1 MENSPLKVLAI
12 DDNQDNLVTLKAL
25 IREAFP
31 NAVVITA
38 QSGQKGLDLA
48 AAENPDVILLDIVMP
63 GMDGFEVCKNLK
75 ANHILCDIP
84 VVFITAIK
92 GDKEGRIRAL
102 ESGAEAFLAK
112 PIDESELTAQIRAM
126 AKIKNANSRKHAE
139 KDRLA
144 ALVSEQTIALQET
157 NIATLNLLEE
167 LQRENESR
175 RRSEAALTISETRY
189 RRLFET
195 AKDGIL
201 ILDGETGKIMDVNP
215 FLIKMLG
222 YSHEEFIEKEVW
234 EIGLF
239 RDIIP
244 NHDKFLE
251 LQQKEYVR
259 YEDLPLE
266 TADGRRIEVEFISN
280 VYTVDRQKVIQCN
293 IRDISARKQ
302 AEKQVKL
309 LSRAVEQSPVSIVIT
324 NKEGNIEYANPKFR
338 EITGYTTNELNS
350 NNPRILQS
358 GEHSKDFYA
367 DLWDTILSGREW
379 HGEFHNKKKNG
390 DSYWEDAII
399 SSIVDHDGRISWFV
413 GVKLDIT
420 EKRNMMTDLVA
431 AKEKAEESDRLKS
444 AFLANMSHEIRTP
457 MNGILGFAGLLKEPG
472 LSGEEQQKYIRIIEK
487 SGARMLN
494 IINDIVSISKIESG
508 QMDVAI
514 SETNV
519 NDQLEFLY
527 TFFRP
532 ETQQKGILLFCQKSL
547 PASEVIIN
555 TDREKLYA
563 ILTNIIKNAIK
574 FSDRGTID
582 FGYTLQPAGSAG
594 SAMLEFY
601 VKDTGIGIPKSRQ
614 EAIFDRFVQADIG
627 DRRAFQGAGLGL
639 SIAKAYVEMLGG
651 TIRVDSEEGKGS
663 CFYFTIPYRRN
674 IIENKPTLNPVADP
688 VLEKLMK
695 KLKIL
700 VAEDDETSE
709 NLMAINIKMFGREIL
724 SAATGAEAVE
734 TCRAN
739 PDIDLVLMD
748 LKMPVLDG
756 YEATRQIRQFNTGVV
771 IVAQTAYALSG
782 DRVKAIDA
790 GCNEYLAK
798 PINKDD
804 LMNLINRFFQPVDLS
819 K

>member
-1 MENSPLKVLAI
+1 
-12 DDNQDNLVTLKAL
+12 
-25 IREAFP
+25 
-31 NAVVITA
+31 
-38 QSGQKGLDLA
+38 
-48 AAENPDVILLDIVMP
+48 
-63 GMDGFEVCKNLK
+63 
-75 ANHILCDIP
+75 
-84 VVFITAIK
+84 
-92 GDKEGRIRAL
+92 
-102 ESGAEAFLAK
+102 
-112 PIDESELTAQIRAM
+112 
-126 AKIKNANSRKHAE
+126 
-139 KDRLA
+139 
-144 ALVSEQTIALQET
+144 
-157 NIATLNLLEE
+157 
-167 LQRENESR
+167 
-175 RRSEAALTISETRY
+175 
-189 RRLFET
+189 
-195 AKDGIL
+195 
-201 ILDGETGKIMDVNP
+201 
-215 FLIKMLG
+215 
-222 YSHEEFIEKEVW
+222 
-234 EIGLF
+234 
-239 RDIIP
+239 
-244 NHDKFLE
+244 
-251 LQQKEYVR
+251 
-259 YEDLPLE
+259 
-266 TADGRRIEVEFISN
+266 
-280 VYTVDRQKVIQCN
+280 
-293 IRDISARKQ
+293 
-302 AEKQVKL
+302 
-309 LSRAVEQSPVSIVIT
+309 
-324 NKEGNIEYANPKFR
+324 
-338 EITGYTTNELNS
+338 
-350 NNPRILQS
+350 
-358 GEHSKDFYA
+358 
-367 DLWDTILSGREW
+367 
-379 HGEFHNKKKNG
+379 
-390 DSYWEDAII
+390 
-399 SSIVDHDGRISWFV
+399 
-413 GVKLDIT
+413 
-420 EKRNMMTDLVA
+420 
-431 AKEKAEESDRLKS
+431 
-444 AFLANMSHEIRTP
+444 
-457 MNGILGFAGLLKEPG
+457 
-472 LSGEEQQKYIRIIEK
+472 
-487 SGARMLN
+487 MLN

-532 ETQQKGILLFCQKSL
+532 ETQQKGIVLFCQKSL

-639 SIAKAYVEMLGG
+639 SISKAYVEMLGG

-771 IVAQTAYALSG
+771 IVAQTAYALPG

>member
-1 MENSPLKVLAI
+1 MKVLAI

-31 NAVVITA
+31 DAVVITA

-63 GMDGFEVCKNLK
+63 GMDGFNVCKKLK

-84 VVFITAIK
+84 VVFITAIR
-92 GDKEGRIRAL
+92 GDREGRIRAL

-126 AKIKNANSRKHAE
+126 AKIKTANSRKHAE

-157 NIATLNLLEE
+157 NIATLNLLED

-175 RRSEAALTISETRY
+175 RRSEEALTISETRY
-189 RRLFET
+189 RRLFES

-215 FLIKMLG
+215 FLIMMLG
-222 YSHEEFIEKEVW
+222 YSHEEFIEKEIW

-239 RDIIP
+239 RDIVP

-266 TADGRRIEVEFISN
+266 TAGGCRIEVEFISN

-324 NKEGNIEYANPKFR
+324 DKEGNIEYANPKFR
-338 EITGYTTNELNS
+338 EITGYTANELNS
-350 NNPRILQS
+350 SNPRILQS
-358 GEHSKDFYA
+358 GEHSRDFYA
-367 DLWDTILSGREW
+367 DLWNTILSGREW

-390 DSYWEDAII
+390 DSFWEDAII
-399 SSIVDHDGRISWFV
+399 SSIVDQDGRISWFV

-457 MNGILGFAGLLKEPG
+457 MNGILGFAGLLKELG

-508 QMDVAI
+508 QMDVVF
-514 SETNV
+514 SETNI

-532 ETQQKGILLFCQKSL
+532 ETEQKGILLFCEKPL

-563 ILTNIIKNAIK
+563 ILTNIIKNALK
-574 FSDRGTID
+574 FSDRGAIE
-582 FGYTLQPAGSAG
+582 FGYTLLPAGSTGSPSGMTGSPAG
-594 SAMLEFY
+594 TMLEFY

-614 EAIFDRFVQADIG
+614 DAIFDRFVQADIG
-627 DRRAFQGAGLGL
+627 DKRAFQGAGLGL
-639 SIAKAYVEMLGG
+639 SISKAYVEMLGG
-651 TIRVDSEEGKGS
+651 TIRVESEEGKGS
-663 CFYFTIPYRRN
+663 CFYFTIPYSRKT
-674 IIENKPTLNPVADP
+674 IENKPTVNPFADP
-688 VLEKLMK
+688 VLEKLLK
-695 KLKIL
+695 K
-700 VAEDDETSE
+700 
-709 NLMAINIKMFGREIL
+709 
-724 SAATGAEAVE
+724 
-734 TCRAN
+734 
-739 PDIDLVLMD
+739 
-748 LKMPVLDG
+748 
-756 YEATRQIRQFNTGVV
+756 
-771 IVAQTAYALSG
+771 
-782 DRVKAIDA
+782 
-790 GCNEYLAK
+790 
-798 PINKDD
+798 
-804 LMNLINRFFQPVDLS
+804 
-819 K
+819 